1 MMYNDAYEFDM
12 ASKSWKL
19 LNLEG
24 DPPRARAGHKAVL
37 NDLANVHI
45 WWIRW

>member
-1 MMYNDAYEFDM
+1 MYNDAYEFDM
-12 ASKSWKL
+12 ASVFNYSCLNQKSWKL

-37 NDLANVHI
+37 NDLA
-45 WWIRW
+45 